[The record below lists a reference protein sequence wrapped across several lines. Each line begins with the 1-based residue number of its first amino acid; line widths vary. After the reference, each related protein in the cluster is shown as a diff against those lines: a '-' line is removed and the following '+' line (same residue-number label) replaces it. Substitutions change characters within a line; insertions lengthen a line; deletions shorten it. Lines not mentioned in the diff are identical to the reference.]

1 MFVELDAILDDN
13 IYLQGLCVF
22 DKNEFSISYNK
33 MKVINTTKNI
43 IFTLKN
49 IDFIITFEC

>member
-22 DKNEFSISYNK
+22 EKNEFSISYNK